1 MNELALGSSSGAMYG
16 SVAERLWR
24 TSVRC
29 GLGVAGLAALTA
41 VLDRLHFR
49 SALLY
54 LIIVVFV
61 SLTGDFV
68 ASAVVSLGALLCLS
82 YFLSP
87 PGFLLGLDQPLN
99 LVALLGFLTAARDEP
114 GVEAARVVPGDRGP
128 ARPAQARDRYDSRVD
143 RGHLAQRLGRGRQP
157 RVAGLH
163 GNSPGGRAGVGLDA
177 RASSR

>member
-68 ASAVVSLGALLCLS
+68 ASAVVSMGALLCLS

-99 LVALLGFLTAARDEP
+99 LVALLGFLTAAF
-114 GVEAARVVPGDRGP
+114 VVTSLV
-128 ARPAQARDRYDSRVD
+128 SR
-143 RGHLAQRLGRGRQP
+143 R
-157 RVAGLH
+157 
-163 GNSPGGRAGVGLDA
+163 
-177 RASSR
+177 RASFQEIEGLRDQLKLVIDTIPA